1 MHAYKMHSA
10 VVVGLFAYI
19 ARLLSI
25 KSDQTTSIPLTEAG
39 DLQRINLIVLQQF
52 YVQLPSFDKKNEKVT
67 HYVDLA
73 DEPK

>member
-52 YVQLPSFDKKNEKVT
+52 YVQLPSFD
-67 HYVDLA
+67 
-73 DEPK
+73 